1 MCIRSIPRDFN
12 HASLT
17 KITKALS
24 TGKKPVQFVSERIE
38 THARVKRF
46 VSRGEKRVNEN
57 NVDWLMISDCL
68 IKIVFELN
76 MKAMIITNRYALLIC
91 SEFCQEG

>member
-12 HASLT
+12 HA
-17 KITKALS
+17 KALS

-68 IKIVFELN
+68 IKIVIELN
-76 MKAMIITNRYALLIC
+76 MKAMIITTDMHC
-91 SEFCQEG
+91 

>member
-12 HASLT
+12 HA
-17 KITKALS
+17 KALS

-46 VSRGEKRVNEN
+46 VSRGEKHVNE
-57 NVDWLMISDCL
+57 
-68 IKIVFELN
+68 
-76 MKAMIITNRYALLIC
+76 
-91 SEFCQEG
+91 